1 MRYIGACLGTP
12 QPRHSGTSSSKK
24 VENAWIRKNANAYAY
39 DELEKMSWM
48 HMLMRCNDLWEVKA
62 NMIQGHKGIN
72 SKR

>member
-24 VENAWIRKNANAYAY
+24 VENAWIRKDANAYAY

-62 NMIQGHKGIN
+62 NMIQGQKEIN